1 MNLSLA
7 TKTAKS
13 SLDQQYSDEAT
24 LLKKVTDW
32 LEPQRRDGI
41 KVIRVCD
48 RYNKGYSD
56 LFICVRGIF
65 VVAELKDDEGT
76 ATPHQEIFIEE
87 MQEVGAIGAVCRT
100 VREVMNLVDEA
111 KRRVPDW
118 TWKKQ

>member
-1 MNLSLA
+1 MMNLSSS
-7 TKTAKS
+7 TKTMKLPS
-13 SLDQQYSDEAT
+13 DQMFSDEAD
-24 LLKKVTDW
+24 LLKKVIEW

-65 VVAELKDDEGT
+65 VVAELKDDTGT
-76 ATPHQEIFIEE
+76 ASLHQEQFIADI
-87 MQEVGAIGAVCRT
+87 QNAGGIGGVCRT
-100 VREVMNLVDEA
+100 VKQVADLVDEA

-118 TWKKQ
+118 KT